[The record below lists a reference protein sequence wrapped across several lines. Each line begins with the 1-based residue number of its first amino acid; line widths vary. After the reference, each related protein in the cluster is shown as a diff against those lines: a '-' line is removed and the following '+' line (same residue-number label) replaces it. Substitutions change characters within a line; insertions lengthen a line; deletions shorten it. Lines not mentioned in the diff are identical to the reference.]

1 MKTFFTYLKGDR
13 VIWMITIL
21 LGLLSLVSVYSF
33 TSILTSQHKNVST
46 EDYLF
51 KHVVMLVTGILLMY
65 YAHNLKFTYYSK
77 LSKLAIWLAAILLL
91 LTMFIGV
98 SINSADR
105 WIVIPF
111 LGINFQTSDFAKLVL
126 IIYVARML
134 AINQPFIH
142 EFKKGVLPILIPVI
156 VICAL
161 ILPGNFS
168 TAAMLFALCFVMMF
182 FGRVQLKHLGLIVA
196 VAVAGFLF
204 LVLLAK
210 VFPDLLPRLET
221 WINRFFNWSESNP
234 AEAWQIN
241 NAKGA
246 IYHGGLTGVGPGN
259 GTLKTILPQAYAD
272 FIFASFIEEFGIIG
286 GVILVLLYLILFYR
300 AIRIASKSEKVFG
313 TFMVAGL
320 GMHLLVQAFINMMV
334 CTGLV
339 PVTGQN
345 MPLLSMGGTSTWFTC
360 LSIGIILSVSR
371 SVTVEVGETEKVKPK
386 TSEEKTDEKNAE
398 GYAVA

>member
-1 MKTFFTYLKGDR
+1 VKTFFTYLKGDR

-33 TSILTSQHKNVST
+33 TNILTLQHKNVST

-51 KHVVMLVTGILLMY
+51 KHVVMLVTGIILMY

-77 LSKLAIWLAAILLL
+77 LSKFAIWIAAILLL
-91 LTMFIGV
+91 LTMFLGV
-98 SINSADR
+98 SINSAGR

-111 LGINFQTSDFAKLVL
+111 INLNFQTSDFAKIAL

-142 EFKKGVLPILIPVI
+142 DFKKGVLPILIPV
-156 VICAL
+156 VIICGL
-161 ILPGNFS
+161 ILPENFS
-168 TAAMLFALCFVMMF
+168 TAAMVFMLCFIMMF
-182 FGRVQLKHLGLIVA
+182 FGRVSIKHLALIVA
-196 VAVAGFLF
+196 GAVGLFLL
-204 LVLLAK
+204 LVLLSK
-210 VFPDLLPRLET
+210 GFPELLPRLDT
-221 WINRFFNWSESNP
+221 WSNRFFNWNESNP

-241 NAKGA
+241 NATGA
-246 IYHGGLTGVGPGN
+246 IYNGSFFGVGPGN

-272 FIFASFIEEFGIIG
+272 FIYASFIEEFGLVG
-286 GVILVLLYLILFYR
+286 GASLVMLYLILFYR
-300 AIRIASKSEKVFG
+300 TIRIASKSEKVFG
-313 TFMVAGL
+313 TFMVVGL
-320 GMHLLVQAFINMMV
+320 GLHLLVQAFINMAV
-334 CTGLV
+334 CTKLV

-371 SVTVEVGETEKVKPK
+371 SVTDEVEVKINKAEK
-386 TSEEKTDEKNAE
+386 SEEKQTNNE

>member
-1 MKTFFTYLKGDR
+1 MKTVFTYLKGDR

-33 TSILTSQHKNVST
+33 TSILSTQHKNVST

-51 KHVVMLVTGILLMY
+51 KHVFMLVTGILFMY
-65 YAHNLKFTYYSK
+65 YAHNMKFTYFSK
-77 LSKLAIWLAAILLL
+77 LSKFAIWLAAILLV
-91 LTMFIGV
+91 LTMFMGV

-105 WIVIPF
+105 WLVIPI
-111 LGINFQTSDFAKLVL
+111 LNINFQTSDFAKLVL
-126 IIYVARML
+126 IVYVARML

-142 EFKKGVLPILIPVI
+142 DFKKGVLPILIPVV

-168 TAAMLFALCFVMMF
+168 TAAMTFMLCFIMMF
-182 FGRVQLKHLGLIVA
+182 FGRVSMKHLGLIVA
-196 VAVAGFLF
+196 VAIAGFLF

-272 FIFASFIEEFGIIG
+272 FIFASFIEEFGMFG
-286 GVILVLLYLILFYR
+286 GIMLVMLYLILFYR

-313 TFMVAGL
+313 TFMVSGL
-320 GMHLLVQAFINMMV
+320 GLHLLLQAFINMMV

-360 LSIGIILSVSR
+360 LSIGIILSVSKAIEGE
-371 SVTVEVGETEKVKPK
+371 VVEKQQTKKN
-386 TSEEKTDEKNAE
+386 SAEEKANETNTE

>member
-1 MKTFFTYLKGDR
+1 VKTVFTYLKGDR
-13 VIWMITIL
+13 VIWIITIL

-33 TSILTSQHKNVST
+33 TSILSNQHKNVST

-51 KHVVMLVTGILLMY
+51 KHVFMLITGMVFMY
-65 YAHNLKFTYYSK
+65 YAHNMKFTYYSK
-77 LSKLAIWLAAILLL
+77 LSKFAIWLAAILLV
-91 LTMFIGV
+91 LTMILGV

-105 WIVIPF
+105 WLVIPI
-111 LGINFQTSDFAKLVL
+111 LNINFQTSDFAKLVL

-134 AINQPFIH
+134 AINQPFIDD
-142 EFKKGVLPILIPVI
+142 FNKGVLPILIPII
-156 VICAL
+156 VICGL

-168 TAAMLFALCFVMMF
+168 TAAMTFMLCFIMLF
-182 FGRVQLKHLGLIVA
+182 FGRVRMQHLLIIVVA
-196 VAVAGFLF
+196 AIGLF
-204 LVLLAK
+204 LVMVLAAK
-210 VFPDLLPRLET
+210 LFPDLLPRLNT
-221 WINRFFNWSESNP
+221 WINRFFNWTESNP

-246 IYHGGLTGVGPGN
+246 IFHGGLAGVGPGN

-272 FIFASFIEEFGIIG
+272 FIFASFIEEFGLFG
-286 GVILVLLYLILFYR
+286 GIILVMLYLILFYR

-313 TFMVAGL
+313 TFMVSGL
-320 GMHLLVQAFINMMV
+320 GLHLLLQAFINMMV

-360 LSIGIILSVSR
+360 LSIGIILSVSKA
-371 SVTVEVGETEKVKPK
+371 TEAEVAEKEKVKK
-386 TSEEKTDEKNAE
+386 KAAEEKTNETNTE